1 MKGAL
6 MKKEPFNYKP
16 FLSAV
21 CLLFLLFFIQNTYG
35 STARE
40 KFRKSISFMPGGF
53 LSLSN
58 TNGNVQVSSWENN
71 EVEIIAYKEV
81 KAADNETA
89 QKMLEKLVIEVRERD
104 GEIIVETEYPRGSGG
119 GNSFFGWLFGGN
131 GKSFSVQYE
140 IKVPHQIDLNLS
152 TTNGN
157 VEVEAIVGKLRLES
171 TNGQI
176 SANEISGLTR
186 CRTTNGSIDIEFY
199 EIRGDEKMSFKS
211 TNGSIKIHLP
221 DDFSADVDLKTTN
234 GRVTCD
240 FPLKGR
246 QSRTHVSGEI
256 GNSHQELS
264 CKTTNGNIGLYKR

>member
-1 MKGAL
+1 MKGVL
-6 MKKEPFNYKP
+6 MKKEPFSYKP
-16 FLSAV
+16 ILCAAL
-21 CLLFLLFFIQNTYG
+21 LLFLLFFIQNIYA

-40 KFRKSISFMPGGF
+40 KFVKSISFKPGGF

-58 TNGNVQVSSWENN
+58 TNGNVQVSSWENS

-89 QKMLEKLVIEVRERD
+89 EKMLKKLVIDVRERN
-104 GEIIVETEYPRGSGG
+104 GEIIIETDYPKGSGG
-119 GNSFFGWLFGGN
+119 GSFFSWLFGGD

-157 VEVEAIVGKLRLES
+157 VEVEDIVGKLRLES

-176 SANEISGLTR
+176 SADEISGLTR
-186 CRTTNGSIDIEFY
+186 CHTTNGSIDIEFR
-199 EIRGDEKMSFKS
+199 EVLGDEKMSFKS
-211 TNGSIKIHLP
+211 TNGSIKLYLP
-221 DDFSADVDLKTTN
+221 GDFSGDVDLKTTN
-234 GRVTCD
+234 GRITCD
-240 FPLKGR
+240 FPFEGR
-246 QSRTHVSGEI
+246 KSRTHVSGEI
-256 GNSHQELS
+256 GNRHRELS